1 MTDLPSQTPID
12 PRVVRRTLT
21 IMGLLFGTGLLLSGL
36 WVYQEVRRLGR
47 VERLEQPARVSSPA
61 VEPSFGRGLNTN
73 RGSTASPVIPP

>member
-36 WVYQEVRRLGR
+36 WVFQEVRRLQSI
-47 VERLEQPARVSSPA
+47 ERLEQPSRVSFPA
-61 VEPSFGRGLNTN
+61 VAPSAGVGLHTN
-73 RGSTASPVIPP
+73 PAPASPVIPR